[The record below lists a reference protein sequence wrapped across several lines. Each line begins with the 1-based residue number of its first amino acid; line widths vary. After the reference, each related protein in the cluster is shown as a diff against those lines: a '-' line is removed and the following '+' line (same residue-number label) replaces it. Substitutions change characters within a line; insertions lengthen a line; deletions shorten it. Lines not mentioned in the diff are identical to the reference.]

1 MCLLSLDQNLNPK
14 IQVLEIN
21 MSARRFA
28 RITRSILRM
37 KKDFWVVLDL
47 YFHSHGLQLDIALY
61 ILESCQLAF
70 RPFSQARYPTIF

>member
-21 MSARRFA
+21 MSARRF
-28 RITRSILRM
+28 TPNNKRM